1 VCTSPGDA
9 FAASRAALS
18 SPLESSSR
26 PTIASMSHAVCAI
39 VRRLVLLCP
48 PARHT
53 TCSLIVAVTH
63 SSFLLDSFCTAM
75 PMPTLWPRPSS
86 VSSTPAPMWI
96 LPMSKQQHIL
106 TGTVCGG
113 AKNGTGDSGS
123 GVDCTMI
130 ERVEVVSHLNQL
142 GRWSR
147 ALSWYEMLQSPPP
160 PRANML
166 VGSPGGSTAEKGNS

>member
-1 VCTSPGDA
+1 M
-9 FAASRAALS
+9 
-18 SPLESSSR
+18 R
-26 PTIASMSHAVCAI
+26 PTIASMSHAVSAI

-48 PARHT
+48 AARHT
-53 TCSLIVAVTH
+53 TCSWIVAVTH

-75 PMPTLWPRPSS
+75 PTPTRWPRPSS

-96 LPMSKQQHIL
+96 LPLLKQQHSV
-106 TGTVCGG
+106 TGTVCGV
-113 AKNGTGDSGS
+113 AKNGTGDGGR

-147 ALSWYEMLQSPPP
+147 ALSAYEMLQSPPP

-166 VGSPGGSTAEKGNS
+166 AGNPGGSVAEKGNS